1 MFFGDIGMPL
11 YKYESFNRQGK
22 KIIGTIDAPSFQS
35 AKNILQGQGL
45 MPSKIEEVSA
55 IEQSFS
61 LKTIF
66 EKKVD
71 TKTKILFT
79 KQLSVLLKAGIPLLQ
94 CFELLIE
101 QFEGKFKRVLFDI
114 KDGLKAGESLES
126 QLKKYPKIFSNVYVQ
141 LVRAG
146 EASGK
151 LYVIL
156 NRLIGYLEKEEETK
170 KRIKKAM
177 SYPIFMISF
186 SFIIVVGLIV
196 FLVPKITKL
205 FEQMGG
211 GAQDL
216 PGPTL
221 FLKNVSE
228 IILNNYVSLSILIII
243 LVGVFLYWKSTK
255 AGQYKLDELFL
266 IFPLTSY
273 FSKIKAV
280 SQFCKTLGML
290 LEAGVNLS
298 ESLDIVT
305 KIIDNQV
312 LKSKL
317 QKAKD
322 LIIKEGKISKYLKD
336 TGIFPNIAIYM
347 ISTGEQSGNLDQ
359 MLLNV
364 GNDYEVELAEVTDGI
379 VAKISPI
386 MTIITGAIVA
396 FIVLSVFLPMM
407 NMSKFLGQIG

>member
-1 MFFGDIGMPL
+1 MPL

-22 KIIGTIDAPSFQS
+22 KIEGTIDAPSFQS

-45 MPSKIEEVSA
+45 MPSKIEEISA
-55 IEQSFS
+55 IEQGFSFAS
-61 LKTIF
+61 LF
-66 EKKVD
+66 EKKID

-101 QFEGKFKRVLFDI
+101 QFEGKFRRVLIDI
-114 KDGLKAGESLES
+114 KDGLKSGESLES

-151 LYVIL
+151 LYIIL

-177 SYPIFMISF
+177 SYPIFMITF
-186 SFIIVVGLIV
+186 SLLVVVGMIM
-196 FLVPKITKL
+196 FLVPTMMTL
-205 FEQMGG
+205 FKDMGMG
-211 GAQDL
+211 DEAL

-221 FLKNVSE
+221 FLKNLSE
-228 IILNNYVSLSILIII
+228 FILGNYVLLIILLVSAISM
-243 LVGVFLYWKSTK
+243 FLYWKSTS

-266 IFPLTSY
+266 RFPVTAY
-273 FSKIKAV
+273 FSKVKAV
-280 SQFCKTLGML
+280 AQFCKTLGML

-312 LKSKL
+312 LKIKL
-317 QKAKD
+317 QKAKE

-359 MLLNV
+359 MLLAV

-379 VAKISPI
+379 VAKISPM
-386 MTIITGAIVA
+386 MTIVTGAIVA

-407 NMSKFLGQIG
+407 ELTNKLKL